1 MATVFQEQIEI
12 RRKLAL
18 ENIRKIPIAC
28 LIWGPN
34 ENAGTPTANCRK
46 KLKDTLCELGHY
58 ACYSEELYDSTCD
71 VSNLLQQ
78 VAQAEAFDIVFSIPD
93 SPGSIAEI
101 HQLARVPYIGPKIV
115 AFLDSKWND
124 GFSNRALI
132 DIQSPATCWVYPYES
147 TKLLNTVIGVATDF
161 VKRLQEAQYLNGR
174 RI

>member
-1 MATVFQEQIEI
+1 MF
-12 RRKLAL
+12 
-18 ENIRKIPIAC
+18 
-28 LIWGPN
+28 
-34 ENAGTPTANCRK
+34 
-46 KLKDTLCELGHY
+46 
-58 ACYSEELYDSTCD
+58 
-71 VSNLLQQ
+71 
-78 VAQAEAFDIVFSIPD
+78 FSIPD

-115 AFLDSKWND
+115 AFLDSNWND